1 MENVFKY
8 YEFSDFL
15 KDTSNS
21 FSGNDIS
28 FSELNATHFLIF
40 EKKQTAY
47 NLYVSKYS
55 NKKDIGHEAPE
66 ILELLV
72 ENYDKSIHQTIFRLK
87 PRNFRF
93 FYFKE
98 VTFFE

>member
-40 EKKQTAY
+40 EKKQEAY
-47 NLYVSKYS
+47 NLYVSKYA
-55 NKKDIGHEAPE
+55 NKKDIGHKAPE
-66 ILELLV
+66 IVELLV
-72 ENYDKSIHQTIFRLK
+72 ENYDKSIPEHRLAIK
-87 PRNFRF
+87 Q
-93 FYFKE
+93 YLD
-98 VTFFE
+98 